1 MAWKAFL
8 FTQPDFFHFLFKSWH
23 RGSPRGH
30 EACQVST
37 LAWIGSLAP
46 LLISLTGSEKL
57 VQPPS
62 KLFLTR
68 GSLFKHLY
76 EFSRKRMEKNATRKC
91 TIWHVRFVVTALDIL
106 HWNFCKNC
114 VWEKATNHH
123 FARLKHAL
131 YKLFSVILPASQ
143 CELTPTATYK
153 KEYCSPVTS
162 QGADSEATLIS
173 HWCNVHKFLLL
184 CSVRLAEFVF
194 SSRVGL

>member
-1 MAWKAFL
+1 
-8 FTQPDFFHFLFKSWH
+8 
-23 RGSPRGH
+23 
-30 EACQVST
+30 
-37 LAWIGSLAP
+37 
-46 LLISLTGSEKL
+46 
-57 VQPPS
+57 
-62 KLFLTR
+62 
-68 GSLFKHLY
+68 
-76 EFSRKRMEKNATRKC
+76 MEKNTTGKC

-173 HWCNVHKFLLL
+173 RWCNVHKFLLL
-184 CSVRLAEFVF
+184 CFRTFSRICFFVTSWAIIRKIMRLIWTRTDKDNIFILTYSRIWPFKILFLFETPAEQRLWILTLLGVV
-194 SSRVGL
+194 STILSAM